1 MAAPGQ
7 TVMSAS
13 IPQSLRSALIVV
25 FLLSFVGL
33 QAVGMVYKTP
43 LGAPPDERAH
53 LSYIHDV
60 MQPGGWMPDYR
71 AGGIYLME
79 DNINYLMHPP
89 LYYIAMGVVGS
100 LAGWDV
106 YAQIHQ
112 FRLLN
117 VGLVLIGLGFFIGF
131 CRRMELNWPVT
142 SVLTLSLTAVPMFA
156 YYAGS
161 VNNDNLVYTAVAI
174 VLFGLA
180 QGTARSP
187 HPSAPALLPGFG
199 WVAVGYTIAA
209 LTKVTAGAF
218 LTFFLLFYLLLEW
231 RRLSL
236 FFQQSAFW
244 VNAFGAVLV
253 VGGYYLF
260 AHWQY
265 GSFLPS
271 PRYLYVLTPPED
283 LMTFSEYAQAFWR
296 FMTTRAS
303 GVMAHISF
311 TPMIGV
317 AVKFYHWMFL
327 GPLLVW
333 LILRF
338 IPAFRHPD
346 PTRTRLADSLVL
358 AVLAVLALHLH
369 IGYGAYSNTGVLGG
383 MQPRYYLYLAPLVL
397 APAFFLLK
405 RHEIQTLLALPLAA
419 LVIISFWAS
428 VPFAQERQYIEIS
441 DRHPPLVFKTDENE
455 WPVEIQGVDMR
466 LRLQTDL
473 VGSLDEFWLERD
485 VVYARGWVFDK
496 SDNQP
501 VTRVMLMLQ
510 DEVIGSR
517 ASNISRPDVRA
528 ALALPQAERT
538 GFAFYTYGIP
548 EDTELCEISLLVEF
562 QDGSHGVMEPGEC
575 TQWIFLSE

>member
-7 TVMSAS
+7 TVMRPDRLKGLQSAV
-13 IPQSLRSALIVV
+13 IIV

-33 QAVGMVYKTP
+33 QAVGMVFKTP

-60 MQPGGWMPDYR
+60 MQSDGWLPDYR
-71 AGGIYLME
+71 AGEIYLME

-106 YAQIHQ
+106 YGQIHQ

-117 VGLVLIGLGFFIGF
+117 VAIVLVGLGFFIGF
-131 CRRMELNWPVT
+131 CLRMGLNWPVT
-142 SVLTLSLTAVPMFA
+142 SVLTLSVTAVPMFS

-161 VNNDNLVYTAVAI
+161 VNNDNLAYTAVAI

-180 QGTARSP
+180 QGVARNQQDV
-187 HPSAPALLPGFG
+187 APATLPAFG
-199 WVAVGYTIAA
+199 WIAVGFVMAA

-218 LTFFLLFYLLLEW
+218 LTFTLLFYLLLEW
-231 RRLSL
+231 RRLPL
-236 FFQQSAFW
+236 FFRQGALWVSAFS
-244 VNAFGAVLV
+244 AVLA

-283 LMTFSEYAQAFWR
+283 LMTFSEYAQEFWQ
-296 FMTTRAS
+296 FMTKRAT

-311 TPMIGV
+311 TPMIG
-317 AVKFYHWMFL
+317 AAMTFYHWMFL

-333 LILRF
+333 LILRL
-338 IPAFRHPD
+338 ISTLRHTD

-358 AVLAVLALHLH
+358 AVLAVVALHLH

-383 MQPRYYLYLAPLVL
+383 MQPRYYLYLVPLVL

-405 RHEIQTLLALPLAA
+405 RHEMQTLLALPLAA

-441 DRHPPLVFKTDENE
+441 GRHPPLVFKTDENE

-473 VGSLDEFWLERD
+473 VGSLDEFWLDRD

-496 SDNQP
+496 SANRP
-501 VTRVMLMLQ
+501 VTRVVLMLQ

-528 ALALPQAERT
+528 ALALPQAEQT
-538 GFAFYTYGIP
+538 GFAFFTYGIP
-548 EDTELCEISLLVEF
+548 EDTNLCEISLLVEF
-562 QDGSHGVMEPGEC
+562 QDGSYGVLEPGEC